1 LWVIFASLNPDP
13 DFEAKS
19 ETLIT
24 GNYPTEDHFLNEAM
38 LFSDDVYEHM
48 VFDNNKMIRVA
59 TLPDMWDRTITIGQF
74 YKFNLHK
81 SSVVDPD
88 PNPDPTDPY
97 FFGPPGSGSGSS
109 SSQRYGKDPDPSII
123 KQK

>member
-1 LWVIFASLNPDP
+1 
-13 DFEAKS
+13 
-19 ETLIT
+19 
-24 GNYPTEDHFLNEAM
+24 M

-59 TLPDMWDRTITIGQF
+59 TLPDMWDRTITIGQL

-97 FFGPPGSGSGSS
+97 VFGPPGSGSGSS
-109 SSQRYGKDPDPSII
+109 SSQRYCMDPDPDSSII
-123 KQK
+123 KKK